1 MKGFILAC
9 MLFCHVVDDYYLQG
23 VLANMKQRSWWLE
36 NDWTFFGK
44 RKDHLMALGMH
55 SFSWAFM
62 IMLPLTVYSLI
73 VNGVWFPWLYVIH
86 AVIHFYVDDL
96 KANKRKIHLCQ
107 DQTVHIL
114 QIIITWLW
122 WIL

>member
-1 MKGFILAC
+1 
-9 MLFCHVVDDYYLQG
+9 
-23 VLANMKQRSWWLE
+23 
-36 NDWTFFGK
+36 
-44 RKDHLMALGMH
+44 MALGMH

-73 VNGVWFPWLYVIH
+73 VDGVWFPWLYVIH

-96 KANKRKIHLCQ
+96 KANKYKIHLCQ
-107 DQTVHIL
+107 DQTIHIL